1 MGDLVLGKTKGP
13 FLRGQGKGGGGGG
26 HKLAPFAI
34 LHHKL

>member
-1 MGDLVLGKTKGP
+1 MGDLPVLGKQKGL
-13 FLRGQGKGGGGGG
+13 FWGDRVGGGGGG